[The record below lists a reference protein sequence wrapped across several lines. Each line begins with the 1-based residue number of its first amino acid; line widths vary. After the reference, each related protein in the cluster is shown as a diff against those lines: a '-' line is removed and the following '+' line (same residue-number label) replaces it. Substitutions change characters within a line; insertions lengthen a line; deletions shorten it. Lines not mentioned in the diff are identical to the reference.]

1 MSPRAIRKV
10 SAHFTRA
17 RCANDGA
24 EPWSE
29 DDLFSLDSG
38 LAFGG
43 DIEDIANF
51 LGREVEEVR
60 RKAWERDVVPMRVAR
75 DLDVVRP
82 RS

>member
-1 MSPRAIRKV
+1 MSG
-10 SAHFTRA
+10 
-17 RCANDGA
+17 NGYD
-24 EPWSE
+24 PWSE
-29 DDLFSLDSG
+29 DDLFCLDSG

-75 DLDVVRP
+75 DLDAAQP